1 MQDPSSQHTDYS
13 NTISVSP
20 IPRPTSLRVKTVS
33 HQQYPPPISQGTVS
47 LTWQEPQPS
56 PQIPRFLPDTS
67 RTWEE
72 GMVGESTSCLSW
84 FPRLLGNVPP
94 LLPQLAAGCHG
105 RPGLSSHGANRG
117 SMVSTS
123 MPPPPGPL
131 GLPFFF
137 FFF

>member
-137 FFF
+137 F